1 MMFLLLES
9 EFEARSIVYPGSQT
23 ISILSTAELVTRKS
37 NAPDTDRSFSEV
49 NGPAG
54 CWLSHSDMQIDAGCF
69 FRTDSGLMID

>member
-54 CWLSHSDMQIDAGCF
+54 C
-69 FRTDSGLMID
+69 

>member
-9 EFEARSIVYPGSQT
+9 EFEARSIVYPGQT

-54 CWLSHSDMQIDAGCF
+54 C
-69 FRTDSGLMID
+69 